1 MNALITPFESLR
13 KDPGSVWARAEAWV
27 HSPRVR
33 IFFASSAT
41 AHQAALPHSKLWHAN
56 LLESLVAMGHDVVV
70 FDFDFGPFLEHV
82 DPAIPDHRRF
92 IEENRPRLSEE
103 LLHQFRAAESKAPVD
118 LFFSYFYSANVDPAA
133 IREIGSAGVPT
144 VNWFCNASYQ
154 FRLVSEIAPA
164 FDWCLVPER
173 FRLDD
178 YRRVG
183 ATPIYC
189 QEAANPNVYRPYDVQ
204 REFEVTFVGQRYGDR
219 PAFLSALDAS
229 GVDVHAWGPYWSTPV
244 ARPSSW
250 RSAAAT
256 AKRLTLGRPKAPAS
270 SFPLDR
276 CGPPLS
282 DDAYVQMYSRSKIS
296 LGFTKVAEGVPGPT
310 SIKQVRLRD
319 FEAPMSGAFY
329 LVERFEELEDF
340 FEPEKEIAV
349 FEDAAELV
357 EKAKYYLRH
366 DSERER
372 IRFAG
377 MQRARRDHTWESRFR
392 QVFAEIG
399 VH

>member
-1 MNALITPFESLR
+1 
-13 KDPGSVWARAEAWV
+13 
-27 HSPRVR
+27 VR

-56 LLESLVAMGHDVVV
+56 LLESLIAMGHDVEV
-70 FDFDFGPFLEHV
+70 FEYDFGPSLEHLDAAV
-82 DPAIPDHRRF
+82 PGHRRF

-103 LLHQFRAAESKAPVD
+103 LLRQFGEAHAKGPID
-118 LFFSYFYSANVDPAA
+118 LFFSYFYSAHVEPAA
-133 IREIGSAGVPT
+133 IREIGLAGVPT

-173 FRLDD
+173 FRLAD
-178 YRRVG
+178 YKKAG
-183 ATPIYC
+183 ANPIYC
-189 QEAANPNVYRPYDVQ
+189 QEAANPSVYRPYDLQ
-204 REFEVTFVGQRYGDR
+204 QEFDVTFVGQRYGDR
-219 PAFLSALDAS
+219 PAFLSALDTS
-229 GVDVHAWGPYWSTPV
+229 GVDARAWGPHWNTPV
-244 ARPSSW
+244 LSPSSF
-250 RSAAAT
+250 RSAAASV
-256 AKRLTLGRPKAPAS
+256 KRLVLGRPKPPAS
-270 SFPLDR
+270 NFPLER

-282 DDAYVQMYSRSKIS
+282 DVEYVEMYSRSKIS
-296 LGFTKVAEGVPGPT
+296 LGFTKVADGVPGPT

-329 LVERFEELEDF
+329 LVEHYEELEDF

-349 FEDAAELV
+349 FEDADELV

-372 IRFAG
+372 IRAAG
-377 MQRARRDHTWESRFR
+377 MERARRDHTWQSRFR

-399 VH
+399 LR

>member
-1 MNALITPFESLR
+1 LIISVGVY
-13 KDPGSVWARAEAWV
+13 GSPWCRSGAIRASV

-33 IFFASSAT
+33 IFFASAAT

-56 LLESLVAMGHDVVV
+56 LLESLTAMGHEVVV

-82 DPAIPDHRRF
+82 DPAIPEHRRF
-92 IEENRPRLSEE
+92 IEHNRPRLSQA
-103 LLHQFRAAESKAPVD
+103 LLEQFLRALTKAPID

-133 IREIGSAGVPT
+133 IREIGSTGVPT

-189 QEAANPNVYRPYDVQ
+189 QEAANPNVYRPYDLP
-204 REFEVTFVGQRYGDR
+204 RAFEVTFVGQRYGDR
-219 PAFLSALDAS
+219 PMFLTALNDS
-229 GVDVHAWGPYWSTPV
+229 GVDVRAWGPHWDTPV
-244 ARPSSW
+244 VRLPAW
-250 RSAAAT
+250 RLTAAA
-256 AKRLTLGRPKAPAS
+256 AKRIALRRPKQPPS
-270 SFPLDR
+270 NFPVDR

-282 DDAYVQMYSRSKIS
+282 DLEYVQMYSRSEIS
-296 LGFTKVAEGVPGPT
+296 LGFTKVAEGVPGPA

-329 LVERFEELEDF
+329 LVERFDELEDF
-340 FEPEKEIAV
+340 FEPDKEIVV
-349 FEDAAELV
+349 FEDAEDLV
-357 EKAKYYLRH
+357 EKAKHYLH
-366 DSERER
+366 NHSARER
-372 IRFAG
+372 IRLAG
-377 MQRARRDHTWESRFR
+377 LKRARRDHTWQSRFR

-399 VH
+399 VQ